1 MLLRGRKLQPGRLG
15 REELRR
21 VLGGEV
27 LLLVAELAW
36 VLSLVSLVQA
46 WSVMKGG
53 KNKEARG
60 GTIRTYGQR
69 MGSVVAV
76 GAAPPSCYTTKSP
89 LLAACIGSRYT
100 LSMLAGLVSEQV
112 QPGLPLESGPS

>member
-1 MLLRGRKLQPGRLG
+1 M
-15 REELRR
+15 
-21 VLGGEV
+21 LGGEV

-53 KNKEARG
+53 KKKEARG